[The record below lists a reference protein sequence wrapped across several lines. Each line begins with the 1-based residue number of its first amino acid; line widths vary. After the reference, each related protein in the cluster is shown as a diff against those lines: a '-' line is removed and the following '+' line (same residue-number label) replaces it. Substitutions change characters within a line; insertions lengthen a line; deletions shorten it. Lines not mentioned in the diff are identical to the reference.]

1 MKTLKRIVLGSL
13 LFLTLVLF
21 GACANETTTVEG
33 TSNQT
38 TTTAETSTT
47 VEGTSNQ
54 TTTTAETS
62 TTVEANRITVEI
74 ILSEDNPNTSEVET
88 EYVATSKVITFT
100 EDDNLLDL
108 LMENFT
114 VYCADESG
122 NPDETCSYDGSF
134 GKYLVGIDVLDST
147 AVTNGYISFYIDGD
161 YAMTG
166 VDATPLEDGK
176 VYSFKL
182 ETY

>member
-13 LFLTLVLF
+13 LFLTVVLF
-21 GACANETTTVEG
+21 GACTL
-33 TSNQT
+33 QT
-38 TTTAETSTT
+38 TSVESTNNQATATTETSTT
-47 VEGTSNQ
+47 EEVNQ
-54 TTTTAETS
+54 
-62 TTVEANRITVEI
+62 VTVEI
-74 ILSEDNPNTSEVET
+74 ILSEDNPETTEVET
-88 EYVATSKVITFT
+88 EYVTTSKVITFT

-108 LMENFT
+108 LMANFT

-122 NPDETCSYDGSF
+122 NPDDTCSYEGSF

-147 AVTNGYISFYIDGD
+147 SVTNGYISFYIDGN

>member
-13 LFLTLVLF
+13 LFLTVVLF
-21 GACANETTTVEG
+21 GACT
-33 TSNQT
+33 NQT
-38 TTTAETSTT
+38 TSVESTNDQSTATTETSTT
-47 VEGTSNQ
+47 VEVNQ
-54 TTTTAETS
+54 
-62 TTVEANRITVEI
+62 ITVEI
-74 ILSEDNPNTSEVET
+74 ILLEDNPDTTEVET
-88 EYVATSKVITFT
+88 EYVKTSKVITFT

-108 LMENFT
+108 LMANFT

-122 NPDETCSYDGSF
+122 DPDDSCSYEGSF

-147 AVTNGYISFYIDGD
+147 AVTNGYISFYIDGN

>member
-13 LFLTLVLF
+13 LFLTVVLF

-47 VEGTSNQ
+47 VEANQ
-54 TTTTAETS
+54 
-62 TTVEANRITVEI
+62 ITVEI
-74 ILSEDNPNTSEVET
+74 ILSEVET

-122 NPDETCSYDGSF
+122 NPDETCSYEGSF